1 MPGWD
6 GVLWDS
12 GMGALTADRQVLKLR
27 LISTYSRARREAR
40 VQGTAHR
47 TVVHR
52 HSSSSSSYVMENE
65 CGLPRL

>member
-12 GMGALTADRQVLKLR
+12 GMGALTDQVLKLR